1 MLKTTNDKSNILIN
15 ASPLQMLWA
24 NSVWRITDSE
34 DVKQLQ
40 VPEEIDI
47 QKWLDNEEKKYL
59 IYFDTSQEI
68 DSETE
73 QYKTI
78 YKAED
83 AIILEK
89 TILNM

>member
-1 MLKTTNDKSNILIN
+1 
-15 ASPLQMLWA
+15 MLWA

-40 VPEEIDI
+40 VPEELDI